1 MLQPYRRAWK
11 YLIIFTLLF
20 TSVVIAGPGQT
31 AHAADPAPNWQLI
44 DPKYPTTDTIVAAY
58 NVQDFGATG
67 DGVTDV
73 TATFQ
78 MLLDSLD
85 RLGGGTLFVPEGK
98 YVIRGNLEIPKGI
111 TIRGEWSKPVK
122 GQPIQGTILMAYAG
136 RGNENATPFITMVSS
151 SAVMDIAVWYPEQ
164 LPNAITAY
172 PPTIL
177 IGKPNYFGNEYAN
190 VKNVTLVNA
199 YSGIIF
205 SRQNG
210 GAGPVINGVYGTP
223 LSRGIE
229 FDNMVDVGRIDWV
242 DFAPEYWS
250 GSGLANAPAPNGAF
264 KTWIYNNGTGIVMR
278 RNDWS
283 YTTNVTIDGYNVGYL
298 SGMSVTTPGS
308 IPNGHHYN
316 LNFIRNKTAIKFDG
330 VNNVGIMFTKV
341 SIDQSE
347 TGILVGPNTGG
358 VVQLSATSINAVNA
372 IAVDATSQTRIA
384 MQQGTVAAGTV
395 NINGGTFTASN
406 SDFNNAAPQIVL
418 GTEARG
424 NIVGNRFASPVN
436 IVNNSRYATNIDHTP
451 TVVKPLPAFPTITPE
466 THKPTRKALYVATN
480 APFNAVGNG
489 TTNNTTAIQ
498 NALNQAGADGG
509 GVVFLP
515 PGKYK
520 VLGNLTIPSGVEL
533 KGSSDVSTVPTGQG
547 STLEVYAGR
556 GSATGT
562 PFLSVSANSGV
573 RGLTFN
579 YPEQDASVS
588 LNVAPYPYMIRA
600 TGSNAYII
608 NIGMRAAYNGIDLF
622 TNKTDNH
629 YVDSLAGHA
638 FKNAIRIGGGAVN
651 GKVNN
656 LQFNV
661 IAFAAGR
668 ESKFGSW
675 PNSPIG
681 DNSPIYAY
689 AANNLD
695 FMIVGNVVNQT
706 LFNDFHFGSARGLVL
721 TQESGT
727 GPTGKSLGLGIDGA
741 TKAIVFESMG
751 AGGFDFINTQLVSF
765 GDFATTRYLETGPG
779 FSGESTF
786 FSADFWGQPK
796 YGVDINAGTIAIQLG
811 NFENAGSLGFSRL
824 NTGQL
829 KLDTTV
835 VANTPAF
842 ANAGKEGQLHV
853 QSSLLNPTGLIVG
866 NFASWKNN
874 LSLNPSMAVPI
885 GSYISLK
892 AVANN
897 LFVSADSAGAN
908 PLIANKATVGLSEQF
923 KIVDAGPGLIALQST
938 VNNKYV
944 TTGSG
949 GGSPLIASQT
959 TIGAAERFQW
969 IANSDGTISL
979 MANINSRYVVAE
991 GGGASAL
998 IANRL
1003 SAGPWEKF
1011 QANVLKLVDGG
1022 IYRITA
1028 KHSGKVID
1036 VKDNSM
1042 ADGGAIQQ
1050 WSWGN
1055 TNNQKWKVNSVGG
1068 GYYTLSAVSS
1078 NKALEVSGASTGVGA
1093 ALLQRT
1099 YSGATNQQ
1107 WLIEDAGDNYFR
1119 IVARHSGKVVDVSGV
1134 SLTDGAILHQW
1145 DWGNADNQKWL
1156 FALQP

>member
-1 MLQPYRRAWK
+1 MLRFYRKAWQ

-20 TSVVIAGPGQT
+20 TTVVTVDTAQK

-58 NVQDFGATG
+58 NVKDFGATG

-73 TATFQ
+73 TAIFQ
-78 MLLDSLD
+78 NLLDSLD

-111 TIRGEWSKPVK
+111 TIRGEWNKPVK

-136 RGNENATPFITMVSS
+136 RGNENATPFITMVTS
-151 SAVMDIAVWYPEQ
+151 SAVMDLSIWYPEQ
-164 LPNAITAY
+164 LPNSITAY

-229 FDNMVDVGRIDWV
+229 FDNIVDIGRIDWV

-250 GSGLANAPAPNGAF
+250 GSGLTNAPAPNGAF
-264 KTWIYNNGTGIVMR
+264 KQWIYNNGTGIVMR

-298 SGMSVTTPGS
+298 GGPSVTTPGS
-308 IPNGHHYN
+308 DPNGHHYN
-316 LNFIRNKTAIKFDG
+316 LNFIRNKTAIKFDS
-330 VNNVGIMFTKV
+330 VNEVGIMFTKV
-341 SIDQSE
+341 TIDQSE
-347 TGILVGPNTGG
+347 SGIVVGPNTKG
-358 VVQLSATSINAVNA
+358 VVQLSASSINAVNA
-372 IAVDATSQTRIA
+372 IAVDATSRVRIS

-395 NINGGTFTASN
+395 QINGGTFTASN
-406 SDFNNAAPQIVL
+406 SDFNNAAPQVVL

-424 NIVGNRFASPVN
+424 ILVGNRFANPVN
-436 IVNNSRYATNIDHTP
+436 IANNSRYATHIDHTA
-451 TVVKPLPAFPTITPE
+451 TTVKPLPILPEIKPE
-466 THKPTRKALYVATN
+466 TRKPSRKALYIVTN

-489 TTNNTTAIQ
+489 TTDNTAAIQ
-498 NALNQAGADGG
+498 NALNQAGTDGG

-588 LNVAPYPYMIRA
+588 LNVSPYPYMIRA
-600 TGSNAYII
+600 TGSNAYIV
-608 NIGMRAAYNGIDLF
+608 NVGMRAAYNGVDLF
-622 TNKTDNH
+622 TNRTDNH

-651 GKVNN
+651 GTVKN

-661 IAFAAGR
+661 LAFAVGR

-681 DNSPIYAY
+681 DNSPVYAY

-695 FMIVGNVVNQT
+695 FMILGDVVNQT
-706 LFNDFHFGSARGLVL
+706 LFNDFHYGSARGLV
-721 TQESGT
+721 TVNENGR
-727 GPTGKSLGLGIDGA
+727 GPTGTSLGLGIDGA

-751 AGGFDFINTQLVSF
+751 TGGFNFINTQIVSI
-765 GDFATTRYLETGPG
+765 GDSATTRYLETGPN
-779 FSGESTF
+779 FSGETTF
-786 FSADFWGQPK
+786 FSVDLWGHPK

-811 NFENAGSLGFSRL
+811 NFENAGSQGFSLL
-824 NTGQL
+824 NSGQL

-835 VANTPAF
+835 VGNTPAF
-842 ANAGKEGQLHV
+842 ANAGKEAQLYI
-853 QSSLLNPTGLIVG
+853 QSSLLNPAGLIVG
-866 NFASWKNN
+866 NTALWKNN
-874 LSLNPSMAVPI
+874 LTLEPTATAPLV
-885 GSYISLK
+885 SYISLK
-892 AVANN
+892 AVVNN
-897 LFVSADSAGAN
+897 QFVSAGSGGASA
-908 PLIANKATVGLSEQF
+908 LTANKSTVGLSEQF
-923 KIVDAGPGLIALQST
+923 KVVDAGSGLIALQST
-938 VNNKYV
+938 ANNKYV
-944 TTGSG
+944 TAGNG
-949 GGSPLIASQT
+949 GANSLIASST
-959 TIGAAERFQW
+959 SIGSEERFQW
-969 IANSDGTISL
+969 VSNSDGTISL
-979 MANINSRYVVAE
+979 LASVNSKYVAAE
-991 GGGASAL
+991 NGGAAAL
-998 IANRL
+998 IANRTAIGL
-1003 SAGPWEKF
+1003 WEKF
-1011 QANVLKLVDGG
+1011 QVNSISLVDSGV
-1022 IYRITA
+1022 YRITA
-1028 KHSGKVID
+1028 KHSGKVMD
-1036 VKDNSM
+1036 VKDLST
-1042 ADGGAIQQ
+1042 ADGAAIQQ
-1050 WSWGN
+1050 WSWGSS
-1055 TNNQKWKVNSVGG
+1055 NNQRWRLNSVGN
-1068 GYYTLSAVSS
+1068 GYYSLTAVSS
-1078 NKALEVSGASTGVGA
+1078 NKALEVSGASTSSGA
-1093 ALLQRT
+1093 ALQQRT

-1107 WLIEDAGDNYFR
+1107 WLIEDAGGNYFR

-1134 SLTDGAILHQW
+1134 SQSDGAILHQW
-1145 DWGNADNQKWL
+1145 DWLNADNQKWS
-1156 FALQP
+1156 FELQP